1 MKMES
6 QMLKIRLQYC
16 VVFLVV
22 LCAGV
27 AFAQVDR
34 AAVTGTVT
42 DPAGAVLPGVNIA
55 ITKTDTGATFA
66 GVTDDSG
73 IYNVSGLP
81 PGSYTVRMSHSG
93 FNGTQTSVDLLAAQ
107 VQLLDVHMTVGST
120 NQTVTVSAAPQ
131 LLETETSSVGMTMEA
146 EAIEDLPL
154 NATGGRDAMNL
165 MISTVPTMA
174 GSTMNIGGTTNFL
187 YFAGGLAVSSSVYI
201 DGVEG
206 TAGNQGDVPTPG
218 ADALQEMHVQTGD
231 QNAELGAT
239 GSGVILFV
247 LKSGTNQFHG
257 SAFEF
262 IQNEALNSNTWSDKF
277 FLAGCN
283 PSDASC
289 ISQYKRPRDRFND
302 YGGSAGGPIWKNH
315 TFIFGDYEHYNVSNY
330 TLNPNSQTVPDAKML
345 NGDFSEL
352 LTGGANQGTITNPS
366 TGQPYINPC
375 TGLAYQYGQ
384 IFDPLKQK
392 VVDGQTCSA
401 PFEGNII
408 PSGRVSSEAQKVASI
423 YSKYEKPTIDRIYN
437 NFPSMA
443 SNNPSL
449 YKNSLDLKLDHNFS
463 TSHHISASYDY
474 VKWLGLYQNGGTWYI
489 LNSSPFSSAYRS
501 LATSHMI
508 RLIDNYAFTPKLLN
522 TFSAG
527 FSYQP
532 STQTPQTLG
541 NSSDYGFNADSAAF
555 PVLRFAPSNGVGV
568 TQASSAVDAYFNYYG
583 YHYQDVLAWQKGR
596 HSLKFGGYLFFQGMD
611 SSFGGNQQNYNFAN

>member
-1 MKMES
+1 
-6 QMLKIRLQYC
+6 MLKIRLQYC